1 MNEDTSQFIDYLS
14 NAGNGNNVTGMSEEE
29 SLLLS
34 PILQTTPAR
43 KGGRG
48 STAASGSLSS
58 FKRTRSSARLRRRQ
72 MLLNVSQHDED
83 DYNYNY
89 NYNGGNDTSNG
100 TGNNHGGNGEHHEE
114 HDGDHTWNGQGG
126 DRRDLNMSIPEH
138 HVVLFEDQNANKHSV
153 FSPQARV
160 AQLDSQAYVQDGVQE
175 VKEREKEAETEQ
187 RQQTLLYGALD
198 TSACPSLGLGSIGT
212 DSSSM
217 DSNIDQSHDSVN
229 ASAHVSVPESNAS
242 HTDATN
248 SATNTAAN
256 TSTTSVNTNSGAS
269 TDKSINVFDNNHNTS
284 PRNRS
289 LSDKKNA
296 IGNNSDDSG
305 LSFDSES
312 SSNFSSEGVEDYF
325 QPRIH
330 HHEAGRN
337 KSDIFHASS
346 DEETRHGGGQEED
359 NTDSRT
365 SNTPFSSHGDN
376 YEDEEIDDKR
386 GAIEE
391 VAGSSS
397 DIVTSTDSSHSH
409 KSPMANIHVT
419 QSPIVGSDSIST
431 SVPAPTLASAL
442 LSTST
447 STSTPPQSNLATEGT
462 IETTPPMIRS
472 CQEDPL
478 IMTPPMEST
487 NSSVTP
493 LRSIMKIRK
502 GLTPRLKALRNKM
515 IVIGTDKSSEARNK
529 NEIENRSFVSDV
541 YMSPNE
547 NDSNSKYL
555 EAKTPNSRR
564 VEKKQR
570 EKGEEYNV
578 TPVQDDETDRLSLTP
593 ALKAFRM
600 KLMNSTLSPLDQTPH
615 TQKNTVVSDSLSPS
629 LRPSTSTILTSGG
642 SSNTRRVMFEE
653 DASYLREQKDLSS
666 AKKNLNA
673 HSSALVEH
681 LRGAAYKRVMSI
693 TRSRDSLAA
702 KENLHFE
709 KHEENEKHIRSD
721 TEWLDTNKNGV
732 ASEDEYCV
740 DVNEIKAEDSRMKRT
755 LKSVKSS
762 FKSLHREE
770 GYASAKKQVTIPISS
785 KLGVRRE
792 KIAKSGREKVLCDT
806 KRANIKDNTRSTTNQ
821 QNSIKAKRRP
831 ITIPKSPLLGARRKA
846 EDGKME
852 SSKSSDTEISNQQN
866 IFKSKRR
873 PLTIPKS
880 PLLGGRRKTEDGEK
894 KSTKSSNAEVNQKLP
909 SKASPSI
916 GYDSPLGLGF
926 LAKAPCRTIGDE
938 NVAPFTL
945 HSSIRAKERAQFEAC
960 RLENEKLRN
969 EEIKKER
976 ERILGDKYRELGR
989 LREKLR

>member
-1 MNEDTSQFIDYLS
+1 MNEDTSHFIDYLS

-43 KGGRG
+43 KGGKG
-48 STAASGSLSS
+48 LTAASGSLSS

-83 DYNYNY
+83 DYNCNYNYNY
-89 NYNGGNDTSNG
+89 NYNGGNDTNNG
-100 TGNNHGGNGEHHEE
+100 TGNNDGGNGEHHEE
-114 HDGDHTWNGQGG
+114 HDGDHTCNGQGG
-126 DRRDLNMSIPEH
+126 DKRDLNMSIPEH

-175 VKEREKEAETEQ
+175 VKEREKEAETETEQ

-212 DSSSM
+212 DNSSM

-229 ASAHVSVPESNAS
+229 ASAHVSVPESNVS

-248 SATNTAAN
+248 SVTNTAAN
-256 TSTTSVNTNSGAS
+256 ASTNSVNTNSGAS
-269 TDKSINVFDNNHNTS
+269 TDKS
-284 PRNRS
+284 RNRS
-289 LSDKKNA
+289 LSDKKNV

-346 DEETRHGGGQEED
+346 DEESRHGGGQEKD
-359 NTDSRT
+359 NADSRT
-365 SNTPFSSHGDN
+365 SNTSFSSHGDN

-397 DIVTSTDSSHSH
+397 DIVTSTDSGHSH
-409 KSPMANIHVT
+409 KSPMANIHAT
-419 QSPIVGSDSIST
+419 QSPIVGPDSST

-447 STSTPPQSNLATEGT
+447 STSTSTPPQSNLAPEGT
-462 IETTPPMIRS
+462 IETTPPTTIRS

-478 IMTPPMEST
+478 IMTPPTEST

-529 NEIENRSFVSDV
+529 NEIEKRSFVSDA
-541 YMSPNE
+541 YMSPIE

-615 TQKNTVVSDSLSPS
+615 TQQNIGVSNSLSPS

-642 SSNTRRVMFEE
+642 SSITRRVMFEE

-709 KHEENEKHIRSD
+709 KHEENEKNIRSD
-721 TEWLDTNKNGV
+721 TEWLDTNRNGV

-740 DVNEIKAEDSRMKRT
+740 NVNEIKAEDSRMKLT

-762 FKSLHREE
+762 FKSLNREK

-792 KIAKSGREKVLCDT
+792 KTAKSDREKVLCDT
-806 KRANIKDNTRSTTNQ
+806 KRANIKDNTRPTQNQ
-821 QNSIKAKRRP
+821 QNSIKGKRRP

-852 SSKSSDTEISNQQN
+852 SSKSSDSEKSNQQN

-880 PLLGGRRKTEDGEK
+880 PLLGGRRKTEDGEI
-894 KSTKSSNAEVNQKLP
+894 KSTKSSNTEVNQKLP

-916 GYDSPLGLGF
+916 GHDSPLGLGF
-926 LAKAPCRTIGDE
+926 LAKAPCRTIRDE

-960 RLENEKLRN
+960 RLENEILRN